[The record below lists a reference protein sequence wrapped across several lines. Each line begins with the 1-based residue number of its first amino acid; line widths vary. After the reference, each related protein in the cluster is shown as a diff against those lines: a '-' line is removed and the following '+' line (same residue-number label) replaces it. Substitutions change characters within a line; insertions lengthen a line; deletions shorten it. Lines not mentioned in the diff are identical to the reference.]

1 VIRLFPRLEVST
13 TGPISVSKSA
23 TSYTAG
29 LYAVESLHVTWGRG
43 ALTDASATP
52 ATVGLTV
59 LDRSPARA
67 LAARQDLIGR
77 LVRITY
83 TQDPSG
89 LENPLGS
96 LFYGRI
102 TSARSA
108 PAGRDPKVDGWLV
121 TISASSLEVD
131 LANVKPRTVW
141 PAETFGARYNR
152 MVAAMPSAWTT
163 PPTIPDRFAV
173 GLPAPAD
180 PTVDTLLAWPCAQL
194 DTSSSD
200 LLSLWSQFYAS
211 LSHFPMGFDPA
222 TGTLT
227 FASMPRDVYS
237 SQIGGTFTAGLA
249 KTPDSGG
256 LYRVCRGG
264 SNGLGLD
271 AGRMPYDR
279 SSGLEQLL
287 EQQLTR
293 LEVQYL
299 DSANGYQTAT
309 YGKPV
314 GRFTQEATIGRRTW
328 SVSSVHASRDGA
340 VSLAA
345 LYERLIDGELRLPR
359 LDKLTLSSKSEPFQS
374 LAHARFVLQTTQTGA
389 GAYANGSWL
398 PLLGQRAMLMLLGG
412 TVTYTGG
419 EWTVAAQP
427 SLIPRISPPEG
438 SSYAPLRVRDV
449 DPARTVRVR
458 DIDRAVRFADLRFID
473 LAAGA
478 SEGTPYPGNA
488 YT

>member
-29 LYAVESLHVTWGRG
+29 LYAVDSLRVTWGRG

-59 LDRSPARA
+59 LDRSPTTA
-67 LAARQDLIGR
+67 LAARQNLIGR

-89 LENPLGS
+89 LENPVGT

-102 TSARSA
+102 TSARAA

-131 LANVKPRTVW
+131 LGNVKPRTVW
-141 PAETFGARYNR
+141 PAESFGARYNR
-152 MVAAMPSAWTT
+152 MVAAMPDGWTT
-163 PPTIPDRFAV
+163 PPRIPDRFDV
-173 GLPAPAD
+173 GLPDPAD
-180 PTVDTLLAWPCAQL
+180 PSVDTLLAWPCAQL
-194 DTSSSD
+194 DTSSQD
-200 LLSLWSQFYAS
+200 LLSLWTQFYAS

-227 FASMPRDVYS
+227 FGSMPRDVYS
-237 SQIGGTFTAGLA
+237 SQLGGTFTAGLA
-249 KTPDSGG
+249 KTPDSGDT
-256 LYRVCRGG
+256 YRVCRAG
-264 SNGLGLD
+264 SLGLGLN

-279 SSGLEQLL
+279 SSGVEQLL

-299 DSANGYQTAT
+299 DSTNGYQSAT
-309 YGKPV
+309 YGRRV
-314 GRFTQEATIGRRTW
+314 GNWTQEATIGRRTW
-328 SVSSVHASRDGA
+328 SVGSVHASRDGA
-340 VSLAA
+340 VSLAG
-345 LYERLIDGELRLPR
+345 LYERLIDAELRLPR
-359 LDKLTLSSKSEPFQS
+359 LDKLTFSSKAEPFQS
-374 LAHARFVLQTTQTGA
+374 LNHARFVLQTTQTGA
-389 GAYANGSWL
+389 GAYVNDSWL
-398 PLLGQRAMLMLLGG
+398 PLLGHRPMLMLLGG
-412 TVTYTGG
+412 TVTYSGG
-419 EWTVAAQP
+419 QWTVTAQP
-427 SLIPRISPPEG
+427 SLIPRISPPAG
-438 SSYAPLRVRDV
+438 MSYAPLRVRDV
-449 DPARTVRVR
+449 DPPRTVRVR
-458 DIDRAVRFADLRFID
+458 DIDRCVRFADLRFID
-473 LAAGA
+473 MAAGA
-478 SEGTPYPGNA
+478 SEGAPYPGNA